1 MNYEDQKKHESKFL
15 SLTSLTVVE
24 FEYLL
29 GYFEPLWEKHYRY
42 HTLQGGPGKHPAFR
56 EQGNSLLKGTA
67 QKLFFLLVY
76 LKNNP
81 LQTFQAASF
90 GIWQPKVW
98 AITRCLLSVLDEA
111 LGRLG
116 LLPSRDSCELARLL
130 AGHRSRVFW
139 LDGVEAGVQRNA
151 DQDAQKQEF
160 SGKKHGHRLKNLTLC
175 DAWQT
180 ILSPTESG
188 RMHDRA
194 LAELYPIELP
204 AGSTLKQDLGFLG
217 HAPAGVCIEQ
227 PFKKPK
233 GGQLTHGQKIYNTI
247 LSSTRVVIEHAN
259 SGIKRLRMLRDTI
272 RIHDSQIRDQVR
284 VLACGMHNLRVQA
297 VDPERLYQA
306 SSRAQAYEVNISK

>member
-56 EQGNSLLKGTA
+56 EHGNSLLKGTA

-90 GIWQPKVW
+90 GISQPKVS

-151 DQDAQKQEF
+151 DQKQEF
-160 SGKKHGHRLKNLTLC
+160 SGKKRGHRLNEPHALRRLADDPLTHRVGPHARPGL
-175 DAWQT
+175 
-180 ILSPTESG
+180 G
-188 RMHDRA
+188 RA
-194 LAELYPIELP
+194 LP
-204 AGSTLKQDLGFLG
+204 
-217 HAPAGVCIEQ
+217 H
-227 PFKKPK
+227 
-233 GGQLTHGQKIYNTI
+233 
-247 LSSTRVVIEHAN
+247 RVA
-259 SGIKRLRMLRDTI
+259 RWLD
-272 RIHDSQIRDQVR
+272 
-284 VLACGMHNLRVQA
+284 
-297 VDPERLYQA
+297 
-306 SSRAQAYEVNISK
+306 AQAGPGISGPRASGGLHRAAFQEAQGRSAHPRPEDI